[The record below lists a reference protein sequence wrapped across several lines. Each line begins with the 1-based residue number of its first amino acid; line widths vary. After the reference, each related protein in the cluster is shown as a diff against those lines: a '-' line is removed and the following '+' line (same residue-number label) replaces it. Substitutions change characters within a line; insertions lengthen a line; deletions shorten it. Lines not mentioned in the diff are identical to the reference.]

1 MMETLEKRF
10 NCYLTDAVE
19 KFIMKEF
26 HYVLQ
31 VSAFYLC
38 LRGKW
43 IYFSI
48 FQFILYHFIL
58 GTFIIIL
65 FYTIVLI
72 KDFQLGIAVQAFH
85 IMGGVSMTVN
95 ILLWMNYNRDI
106 LSETFTI
113 FHSKFYQY
121 DESFDS
127 KMVEPW
133 LEEVK
138 MVQKNMFLFVSFM
151 LFTIG
156 LQVIVGGPIE
166 DMLQGTVIEETY
178 INDVYMQLPVPLYF
192 PFLITN
198 NTVKYVCLVYE
209 IIIAFIVL
217 SVLGSAVLFI
227 FYATHSV
234 NVQLRILIY
243 SIKNIEQRALNKC
256 KVKYN
261 DFKTYQNI
269 IALYSDP
276 KFTKEYEQCIKENV
290 QHHYQILRA
299 YTKIDIIE
307 RWPMFIV
314 IFFISIIIGC
324 ALFTLLKGETR
335 IAPQLHSFLL
345 LILELT
351 AMIVI
356 CKRGQDLS
364 DLNDELFRS
373 FYETKWFYCSKSIK
387 QSMVIIQEKCKTR
400 LTYKAGGLTDIN
412 WELFGTVM
420 NTAYSYFNL
429 MRAMKF
435 STD

>member
-227 FYATHSV
+227 FYATHS
-234 NVQLRILIY
+234 
-243 SIKNIEQRALNKC
+243 
-256 KVKYN
+256 
-261 DFKTYQNI
+261 
-269 IALYSDP
+269 
-276 KFTKEYEQCIKENV
+276 
-290 QHHYQILRA
+290 
-299 YTKIDIIE
+299 
-307 RWPMFIV
+307 
-314 IFFISIIIGC
+314 
-324 ALFTLLKGETR
+324 
-335 IAPQLHSFLL
+335 
-345 LILELT
+345 
-351 AMIVI
+351 
-356 CKRGQDLS
+356 
-364 DLNDELFRS
+364 NDELFRS

>member
-1 MMETLEKRF
+1 MEILEKRF
-10 NCYLTDAVE
+10 NCYLMDEVE

-31 VSAFYLC
+31 VSAFYLY

-48 FQFILYHFIL
+48 FQFILYLFIL
-58 GTFIIIL
+58 GTFIIIV
-65 FYTIVLI
+65 FYTMVLM
-72 KDFQLGIAVQAFH
+72 KDFQLSIAVQAFH
-85 IMGGVSMTVN
+85 IMGGASMTVN
-95 ILLWMNYNRDI
+95 ISLWMNYNRDI

-133 LEEVK
+133 LEEVQIF
-138 MVQKNMFLFVSFM
+138 QKNMFLYVSFI
-151 LFTIG
+151 LFAIG

-178 INDVYMQLPVPLYF
+178 IINVYMKLPIPLYF

-198 NTVKYVCLVYE
+198 NIVKYMCLVYE
-209 IIIAFIVL
+209 IIVAFVVL
-217 SVLGSAVLFI
+217 SVLGTAAI
-227 FYATHSV
+227 FMLYATHSV
-234 NVQLRILIY
+234 NVQFRILIY

-299 YTKIDIIE
+299 YAKIDIIE
-307 RWPMFIV
+307 RWPMFIN
-314 IFFISIIIGC
+314 IFFISIVIAC
-324 ALFTLLKGETR
+324 ALFSLIKGETR
-335 IAPQLHSFLL
+335 IAPQLFSFLL
-345 LILELT
+345 LILELSIT
-351 AMIVI
+351 IVV

-373 FYETKWFYCSKSIK
+373 FYETKWLYCSKNIK
-387 QSMVIIQEKCKTR
+387 QSIIIIQEKCKAR
-400 LTYKAGGLTDIN
+400 LTYKAGGLVDIN
-412 WELFGTVM
+412 WEL
-420 NTAYSYFNL
+420 S
-429 MRAMKF
+429 
-435 STD
+435 